1 MMQAPANAS
10 WRDQIEIWFRVL
22 QRKLLTP
29 NHVAGAAALKQAIA
43 ACIAAHNAQACPLP
57 GVYQRRARNETRI
70 ALMIART

>member
-10 WRDQIEIWFRVL
+10 WRDQMEIWFRVL

-43 ACIAAHNAQACPLP
+43 ACIARTIAGLP
-57 GVYQRRARNETRI
+57 PHLASTSDALETK
-70 ALMIART
+70 LGSHL